1 MLETLVTPVSILPD
15 VLIAGIVD
23 DDDDKLLDD
32 DELLGDDEL
41 PDDALPEPDDCL
53 LLNLDAEEEADDF
66 DEFEESEEDC
76 LDDVTESS
84 DADISLE
91 WSSSG
96 LKA

>member
-1 MLETLVTPVSILPD
+1 MLETLVTPVSVLPD
-15 VLIAGIVD
+15 ILIAGIVD
-23 DDDDKLLDD
+23 DDDDELLD
-32 DELLGDDEL
+32 DDEL

-53 LLNLDAEEEADDF
+53 LLDLDAEEEADDF

-96 LKA
+96 LKT